1 MQHTTDQFRSMMTKA
16 AEIAALASR
25 TTITP
30 LDVIVALVSKRF
42 AGSQMLSGLGV
53 TREHVQKFLA
63 ANQPEIG
70 VAEADSLTVG
80 YVSENGWQLA
90 PDFAEI
96 VSKWVRSLSHNYA
109 GTEHAILAICEIPDR
124 RIDAL
129 LTSARHTRESLKGC
143 ILEILGHPQ

>member
-16 AEIAALASR
+16 AEIAASASR

-30 LDVIVALVSKRF
+30 LDVIVALVNKRF

-53 TREHVQKFLA
+53 TRELVQEFLS

-70 VAEADSLTVG
+70 VAEAASLNVG
-80 YVSENGWQLA
+80 HLSESGWQLS
-90 PDFAEI
+90 PDFADT
-96 VSKWVRSLSHNYA
+96 VSKWVKSLSHNYA

-124 RIDAL
+124 VVDAF
-129 LTSARHTRESLKGC
+129 LTSAGHTRESLKGFV
-143 ILEILGHPQ
+143 LEILGHPQ

>member
-1 MQHTTDQFRSMMTKA
+1 MQRITDQFRSMMTKA
-16 AEIAALASR
+16 AEIAASASR

-30 LDVIVALVSKRF
+30 LDVVVALVNKRF

-53 TREHVQKFLA
+53 TREHVQKFLS

-80 YVSENGWQLA
+80 HLSENGWQLA
-90 PDFAEI
+90 PDFADI
-96 VSKWVRSLSHNYA
+96 VSKWVKSLDHTYA

-124 RIDAL
+124 MVDAL
-129 LTSARHTRESLKGC
+129 LTSAGHTRERLKGF
-143 ILEILGHPQ
+143 ILEILGH